1 MNSAIVFIKNDKELQ
16 LAGAKIL
23 GKTLVEYTLF
33 ELKRLDLDNLYIV
46 GGEDFDFENV
56 TNRKD
61 VNDVVKDVAKKEGKC
76 LFVSPF
82 YPLISKKDYAKLLSS
97 KDKDGAVLLDQEGAC
112 VAFMLPHNQIK
123 NYDKCDLNEL
133 SVINTET
140 KRVKELS
147 EVPEFCDEMK
157 LKINTKLIQKG
168 VNIID
173 PFSTYISQDST
184 IDKNTTIYPN
194 TVIEG
199 KCKIGKG
206 NIISGSSFLVNVTIG
221 DDNTI
226 EDSRISDSVVKNKC
240 HIGPFAQI
248 RSESRIADEVKI
260 GNYVEIKN
268 STIGE
273 KTRIAHLAYVG
284 DATVGD
290 DVNIGCGA
298 VTINYD
304 GTRKYPTVIKNHAFI
319 GSNSSLIAP
328 ITIGEFAMV
337 AAGSTI
343 DEDVKDGDM
352 AISRLYQTTKKGFGF
367 RYINKEN

>member
-16 LAGAKIL
+16 LAKAKIL

-46 GGEDFDFENV
+46 GGSEFSFEGV
-56 TNRKD
+56 VNRRD
-61 VNDVVKDVAKKEGKC
+61 VNDIVKDLNERDGKC

-82 YPLISKKDYAKLLSS
+82 YPLISKKDYAKLISN
-97 KDKDGAVLLDQEGAC
+97 KDKDGAVLLDQDGAC
-112 VAFMLPHNQIK
+112 VAFMLPNNQLK
-123 NYDKCDLNEL
+123 SYDKCDLNSL
-133 SVINTET
+133 SLVNTEA
-140 KRVKELS
+140 KRIIELQ

-157 LKINTKLIQKG
+157 LKINTKLIEKG

-226 EDSRISDSVVKNKC
+226 EDSRISDSSIHNHC

-248 RSESRIADEVKI
+248 RNDSKLADGVRV

-268 STIGE
+268 STIGD
-273 KTRIAHLAYVG
+273 KTRIAHLAYIG

-304 GTRKYPTVIKNHAFI
+304 GSKKYPTIIKNHAFI

-328 ITIGEFAMV
+328 ITIGEYSMV
-337 AAGSTI
+337 AAGSTVNH
-343 DEDVKDGDM
+343 DVMDGDM
-352 AISRLYQTTKKGFGF
+352 AISRLYQTNKKGYGF